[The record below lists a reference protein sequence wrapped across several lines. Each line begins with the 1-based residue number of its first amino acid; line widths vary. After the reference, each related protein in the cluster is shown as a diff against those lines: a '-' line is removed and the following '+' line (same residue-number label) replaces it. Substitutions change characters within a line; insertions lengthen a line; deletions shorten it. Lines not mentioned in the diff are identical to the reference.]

1 MTQINDFALSLFARM
16 QNVKSRA
23 EEGAAMTEYGLLL
36 ALIAVVAVGALTTL
50 GGNVRDIFNSI
61 AGNLAAGG

>member
-23 EEGAAMTEYGLLL
+23 EEGAAMAEYGLLI
-36 ALIAVVAVGALTTL
+36 ALIAVVAIAATTAIGTNVASKFQAVADAI
-50 GGNVRDIFNSI
+50 GG
-61 AGNLAAGG
+61 